1 MEEYIELLQD
11 EEIRHWLWW
20 TIVPTVTVLSIIGGL
35 VIVSV
40 AEKFFDR
47 KNTRK
52 TSKYARDT

>member
-1 MEEYIELLQD
+1 MEEWVKLIES

-20 TIVPTVTVLSIIGGL
+20 TIVPTTISLSIIVGL

-47 KNTRK
+47 KNNRL